1 MEIRKQAIAGTL
13 QSNDCQVRI
22 VPGEDGILISPL
34 RVRVMET
41 FGKQIEKVIRE
52 TLVRLNVEH
61 CRILVEDR
69 GALDYTIRARVETAV
84 RRAYE

>member
-22 VPGEDGILISPL
+22 VRGEGQVDLSIESS
-34 RVRVMET
+34 VMET
-41 FGKQIEKVIRE
+41 FGKQIEKIIRE
-52 TLVRLNVEH
+52 TLEKLSVKD
-61 CRILVEDR
+61 CKIFVEDR

>member
-22 VPGEDGILISPL
+22 VPGEGGIDLSIESS
-34 RVRVMET
+34 VMET
-41 FGKQIEKVIRE
+41 FGKQIENTIRE
-52 TLVRLNVEH
+52 TLVRLGVEH

>member
-22 VPGEDGILISPL
+22 VKGEGKIDLSIESA
-34 RVRVMET
+34 VMET
-41 FGKQIEKVIRE
+41 FGKQIEKTIRE
-52 TLVRLNVEH
+52 TLEKLSVED
-61 CRILVEDR
+61 CKILVEDR

-84 RRAYE
+84 KRANE

>member
-1 MEIRKQAIAGTL
+1 MDIRKQAIAGTL

-22 VPGEDGILISPL
+22 VKGEGRIDLSIESS
-34 RVRVMET
+34 VMET
-41 FGKQIEKVIRE
+41 FGKQIEKTIRE
-52 TLVRLNVEH
+52 TLEKLSVKD
-61 CRILVEDR
+61 CRIFVEDR